1 MKEAV
6 KLLSPSP
13 TVLAIIISGYVSRI
27 YHTAYAES
35 YVRTVYFKAFCRA
48 STERGLCNSCLV
60 MRIWS
65 RNMSQEETEK
75 AQ

>member
-13 TVLAIIISGYVSRI
+13 TVLAIIISGYVPRI

-35 YVRTVYFKAFCRA
+35 PVRTVYFRAFFRA
-48 STERGLCNSCLV
+48 STEQRSV
-60 MRIWS
+60 
-65 RNMSQEETEK
+65 
-75 AQ
+75 